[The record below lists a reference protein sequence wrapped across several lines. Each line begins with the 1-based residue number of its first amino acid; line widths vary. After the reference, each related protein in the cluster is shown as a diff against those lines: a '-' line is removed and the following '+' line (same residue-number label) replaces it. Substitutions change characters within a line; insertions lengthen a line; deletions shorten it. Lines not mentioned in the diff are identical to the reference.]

1 MCKGPSLRR
10 IIYGLVMWM
19 ITGCMVGYA
28 QEEKHFVYIQSDQH
42 QLFYVKLN
50 NQIIS
55 ANPPGYVVLSPV
67 PPGKLDIVIG
77 FPRNEYPEQRYQLN
91 LPPHQDKGYLLKRIN
106 DQEFA
111 LYDLHQYT
119 ELKPV
124 AIAQGQGFDYPLASR
139 ADTQINPSKKLQA
152 KSPGPIKD
160 TTPNADQIRF
170 RQLLMAAATAGQP
183 EESISIAHIQKPIS
197 NEHNPAPGSE
207 PAPDTASRQAAQEK
221 PKAIYQLTHTPQTD
235 TLQAAKPVFT
245 PDTSVYAAIPAET
258 NAGDTS
264 MESILQKLRR
274 LADEIPSSNKDSLSS
289 STQVTSAEQNVA
301 SPDNPMQVTSA
312 TSSAPQAGNQPPL
325 QFIQFDT
332 TSRKQAPRQHI
343 AMINSDCAQVLD
355 EKQFEELRNKVAA
368 QRSDAAMLKV
378 VQRNLKNRCFTTH
391 QVEILVYLFTTE
403 SYRYRFVEWVYPHVA
418 DSEQFKQLIRIFPDD
433 AYQARFRSL
442 IRQ

>member
-1 MCKGPSLRR
+1 MCKGSSLRR

-19 ITGCMVGYA
+19 ITWCMAGYA

-77 FPRNEYPEQRYQLN
+77 FPRNEYPEQRYQIN

-106 DQEFA
+106 DREFA

-119 ELKPV
+119 ELRPV
-124 AIAQGQGFDYPLASR
+124 AIAQGQGFDYPLTSR
-139 ADTQINPSKKLQA
+139 VDTQINPGKKLQA

-160 TTPNADQIRF
+160 TTPDADQIRF

-183 EESISIAHIQKPIS
+183 EESVSVAHLQKPVS
-197 NEHNPAPGSE
+197 NENTPAPVSE
-207 PAPDTASRQAAQEK
+207 PATDTARRQASQEIA
-221 PKAIYQLTHTPQTD
+221 KAIYQPTANQPSD

-245 PDTSVYAAIPAET
+245 SDTSVYAAIPAET
-258 NAGDTS
+258 NEGDTS
-264 MESILQKLRR
+264 MESILQKLRQ
-274 LADEIPSSNKDSLSS
+274 LADKIPSSNRDSLSS
-289 STQVTSAEQNVA
+289 SAQEISGEQNVA
-301 SPDNPMQVTSA
+301 SPSNPIQAASA

-332 TSRKQAPRQHI
+332 TARKQPVRQHI

-368 QRSDAAMLKV
+368 QRNDAAMLKV
-378 VQRNLKNRCFTTH
+378 VQRNLKNNCFTTH

-418 DSEQFKQLIRIFPDD
+418 DSEQFKQLVRIFPDD